1 LPEAEQ
7 GACAFLYLIGSD
19 FVKKISLLGATGS
32 IGIQTLDVIDS
43 HPEEFKLVAMSFG
56 RNYKS
61 GSDIIKKFKPQFV
74 AVKDKETYERL
85 KQEFS
90 SEDVKLGYGG
100 EALIEVA
107 IYDGVDCL
115 VNAVV
120 GSVGLIPTLRA
131 IENKITI
138 ALANK
143 ETLVTAG
150 HLVTEH
156 AKKYNVDILPVDSE
170 HSAIFQCL
178 QGENVKSID
187 RLIVTA
193 SGGSFRDKK
202 REDLVDVTVDQALNH
217 PNWSMGAK
225 ITIDSATMMNKGL
238 EVIEAH
244 WLFNLP
250 YEKIDVLLHKES
262 IIHSLVE
269 FHDRSIIAQL
279 GTPDM
284 RVPIQYALTYP
295 DRLPLLDAKRLELWE
310 IGKLHFEKADFK
322 RFRCLQYAYDS
333 GKIGGTMP
341 TVLNAAN
348 EEAVAAFLKGDI
360 KFLQIEEFIER
371 SMDKHESIAQPCLEQ
386 IQEVDKL
393 TRNFV
398 QTLIS

>member
-1 LPEAEQ
+1 M
-7 GACAFLYLIGSD
+7 
-19 FVKKISLLGATGS
+19 KKISLLGATGS
-32 IGIQTLDVIDS
+32 IGIQTLDVIEA
-43 HPEEFKLVAMSFG
+43 HQEQFKLVAMSFG
-56 RNYKS
+56 SNYQS
-61 GSDIIKKFKPQFV
+61 GREIIKRFKPEFV
-74 AVKDKETYERL
+74 AVKDKETYEIL
-85 KQEFS
+85 LQEFS
-90 SEDVKLGYGG
+90 NNDVKFGYGQD
-100 EALIEVA
+100 ALIEAA
-107 IYDGVDCL
+107 IYDGVECL

-120 GSVGLIPTLRA
+120 GSVGLVPTLKA
-131 IENKITI
+131 IENNITV

-156 AKKYNVDILPVDSE
+156 AKKYKVDLLPVDSE

-178 QGENVKSID
+178 QGENPKAIE

-202 REDLVDVTVDQALNH
+202 REELVGVTVEQALNH

-244 WLFNLP
+244 WLFNIS

-269 FHDRSIIAQL
+269 FKDSSVLAQL

-295 DRLPLLDAKRLELWE
+295 DRMPLKNSKRLELWE
-310 IGKLHFEKADFK
+310 VGKLHFEKADFN
-322 RFRCLQYAYDS
+322 RFRCLKFAFES

-348 EEAVAAFLKGDI
+348 EVAVAAFLQGDLS
-360 KFLQIEEFIER
+360 FLQIEDCIER
-371 SMDKHESIAQPCLEQ
+371 AMDHHVNIADPCLEQ
-386 IQEVDKL
+386 IQEVDQL